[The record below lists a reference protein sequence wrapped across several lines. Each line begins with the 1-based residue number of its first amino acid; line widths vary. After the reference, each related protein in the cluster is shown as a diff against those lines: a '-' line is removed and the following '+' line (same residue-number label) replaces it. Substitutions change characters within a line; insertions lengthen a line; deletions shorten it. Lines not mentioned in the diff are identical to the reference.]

1 MNTLNTLDRTAKS
14 LAIYSVIRFYWRMK
28 YISLPLLLLLP
39 FALFAADD
47 HGNVSV
53 EILAQSDR
61 SWDGV
66 KLPAYPTEDPQ
77 MSVVKVT
84 IPPHSKLKWHKHPSM
99 NAGYMISG
107 EILVTAEDGQ
117 TRVVKAGEGLIEMVN
132 TWHYGRNDGDVP
144 AEIVVVYSGVKDRP
158 LAIIKEDAE

>member
-84 IPPHSKLKWHKHPSM
+84 IP
-99 NAGYMISG
+99 
-107 EILVTAEDGQ
+107 
-117 TRVVKAGEGLIEMVN
+117 
-132 TWHYGRNDGDVP
+132 
-144 AEIVVVYSGVKDRP
+144 
-158 LAIIKEDAE
+158 

>member
-1 MNTLNTLDRTAKS
+1 MNTLNTLVRTAKS
-14 LAIYSVIRFYWRMK
+14 LAIYGAIHINRRMK

-39 FALFAADD
+39 FALLAADD

-61 SWDGV
+61 SWDGA
-66 KLPAYPTEDPQ
+66 KLPAYPTEGPQ
-77 MSVVKVT
+77 ISVVKVT

-117 TRVVKAGEGLIEMVN
+117 TRVVKAGEGLIEMVD